1 VSVATSA
8 PGKLVLTGEY
18 AVLAGA
24 PALVM
29 AADRRARV
37 VLTAAGSPSCSV
49 HSHGAAEG
57 GAHYG
62 FDGHAWN
69 VRDGA
74 PLPLVD
80 AILNELEPELKL
92 AEAAAFSAQLDTSA
106 FMEPG
111 EGGGRRKLGL
121 GSSAALTVAFASA
134 LAEYTGRLSGRRD
147 RWIGR
152 LIAVHRRFQGGRG
165 SGLDIAASL
174 SGGVISYRMNG
185 AVENPAVLSRP
196 LPDSF
201 HLLCIWSGRPAST
214 EAALERLERWK
225 AEQPRNQARAL
236 SELAEVAVAAD
247 DAAGASDGRA
257 LLEAVSSYANALRR
271 FGAASGIEIYG
282 PAHERLATLAR
293 EHGAVYKPCGAGGG
307 DVGVACSD
315 DAAALGALRVSV
327 EGAGFRALALA
338 IDPVGLQVQPSLE

>member
-1 VSVATSA
+1 MSVTASA

-37 VLTAAGSPSCSV
+37 ALTPAGKSSCSV
-49 HSHGAAEG
+49 QSKGAAEG
-57 GAHYG
+57 TACYG
-62 FDGHAWN
+62 FDGHAWS

-74 PLPLVD
+74 ALPLVE
-80 AILNELEPELKL
+80 AILNELEPELDL
-92 AEAAAFSAQLDTSA
+92 VEAPAFSAQLDTSA

-111 EGGGRRKLGL
+111 EGDARRKLGL

-134 LAEYTGRLSGRRD
+134 LAEYTGRLSGRQD

-214 EAALERLERWK
+214 EAALQRLERWK

-247 DAAGASDGRA
+247 DAAGAGDGRA
-257 LLEAVSSYANALRR
+257 LLGAVSSYGNALRR

-282 PAHERLATLAR
+282 PAHGRLATLAR

-315 DAAALGALRVSV
+315 DTGALDALRVSI

-338 IDPVGLQVQPSLE
+338 VDPVGLQVQPSLE